1 MSEGGG
7 DFSVPAAFV
16 PGKRRIAKPPGG
28 MPGGFFDVW
37 GQCMAAAHFSARARM
52 SR

>member
-16 PGKRRIAKPPGG
+16 PGKRRIAKPPGE
-28 MPGGFFDVW
+28 MPGGLFGV
-37 GQCMAAAHFSARARM
+37 SAWPRPISPRG
-52 SR
+52 RG